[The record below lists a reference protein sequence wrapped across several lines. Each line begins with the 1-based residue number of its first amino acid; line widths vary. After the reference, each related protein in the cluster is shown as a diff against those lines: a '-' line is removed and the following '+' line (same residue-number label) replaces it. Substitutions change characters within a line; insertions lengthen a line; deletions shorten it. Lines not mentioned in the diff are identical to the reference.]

1 MKLRRRAG
9 AGLLVIG
16 LAAVSFAMPAVLA
29 IPAAQASPAKPWTAV
44 AAGSVLSSQ
53 DRTFMAAAAQANIA
67 ELSISL
73 NVEQRVT
80 EPLDSVAAKYVTD
93 HTAALASL
101 RKLAAELGVAVPAK
115 PSSQQQAEA
124 AQIEGL
130 SGRDLAVAF
139 AQASVIAHEQAITL
153 FRQEANTGAN
163 AKVKAYASDAVP
175 MLNLHLSLAEQAAS
189 ELGVAVTRMPAG
201 APQTGTGSTAGVR
214 EAWLFGLGGA
224 ALATGAVMLVWRRRT
239 PGGPPAEQ

>member
-9 AGLLVIG
+9 AGLLAAG
-16 LAAVSFAMPAVLA
+16 LAAVSFAMSAVLA

-80 EPLDSVAAKYVTD
+80 EPLNSVAARYVTD

-101 RKLAAELGVAVPAK
+101 RKLAAQLGVAVPAR

-124 AQIEGL
+124 SQIEGL
-130 SGRDLAVAF
+130 SGRNLAVGF
-139 AQASVIAHEQAITL
+139 AQASVIAHQQAIAL
-153 FRQEANTGAN
+153 FRQEANAGIN
-163 AKVKAYASDAVP
+163 AKVKAYASDAIP
-175 MLNLHLSLAEQAAS
+175 MLNLHLSLAEQAAH
-189 ELGVAVTRMPAG
+189 ELGVAVSRMPAG
-201 APQTGTGSTAGVR
+201 APQTGTGSTAGIR

-224 ALATGAVMLVWRRRT
+224 ALAAGAVMLVWRRRA
-239 PGGPPAEQ
+239 PAQAPAQR